1 MRADSSRL
9 GVESEWCT
17 FAVNGRFDFSA
28 PRRGPRR
35 GPLGS
40 KAPAKAAKQ
49 YACPMDQVGSIY
61 LLLLAA
67 RFVWEPTRGTQRRPW
82 SGIVSWR
89 QNQLCSISDSP
100 RRTILRCFSWIS
112 ISVHVDVYWG
122 SRLTDV
128 PYLSSRRPPARQM
141 QRRSRCTSHHP
152 IIFTALTNEDGIG
165 SPTAL
170 L

>member
-1 MRADSSRL
+1 MVLLVLPLRAGDTALAGGRRGCGRPLPLPGRSSRSFRLSRRRLAMRADSSRL

-82 SGIVSWR
+82 SGIVSGAK
-89 QNQLCSISDSP
+89 
-100 RRTILRCFSWIS
+100 
-112 ISVHVDVYWG
+112 ISVFHL
-122 SRLTDV
+122 RLAAAT
-128 PYLSSRRPPARQM
+128 
-141 QRRSRCTSHHP
+141 HN
-152 IIFTALTNEDGIG
+152 F
-165 SPTAL
+165 AL
-170 L
+170 LFLDLNQRPRGCLLGQSID